1 MSWIII
7 KITISVEY
15 FVIRGK
21 IYSISSIRIEFENKV
36 RSRNF
41 RSKSAKSASV
51 IGRSKWTRNSN
62 SFLSVIHCSNLMNCC
77 WRTCW
82 YTHQSVYRGYGSCIV
97 RSNCNWSAS
106 RSNHRLKSCTSL
118 GFWWLTRN
126 KESVS
131 SNTNSTK
138 SYNICT
144 NIENIILSSKFV
156 PCHEGN
162 DTSNRVIWCC
172 YNSNLRTTIRLVFII
187 KVIFT
192 DESISSIK
200 I

>member
-1 MSWIII
+1 MCDWELGSIGTFSIQSIKCREEYSLFCWTIIQMSWIII
-7 KITISVEY
+7 KITISIEY

-21 IYSISSIRIEFENKV
+21 IYRITCIRIEFEDKV

-41 RSKSAKSASV
+41 RSKSTKSTS
-51 IGRSKWTRNSN
+51 IIDRSKWTRNSN
-62 SFLSVIHCSNLMNCC
+62 SCLPVIHCSNLMNRCRRSC
-77 WRTCW
+77 R
-82 YTHQSVYRGYGSCIV
+82 YTYQSIYRGYGSCVV
-97 RSNCNWSAS
+97 RSNCNWIAS

-144 NIENIILSSKFV
+144 NIKNIILSSKFV

-162 DTSNRVIWCC
+162 DTSTRVI
-172 YNSNLRTTIRLVFII
+172 
-187 KVIFT
+187 
-192 DESISSIK
+192 
-200 I
+200 